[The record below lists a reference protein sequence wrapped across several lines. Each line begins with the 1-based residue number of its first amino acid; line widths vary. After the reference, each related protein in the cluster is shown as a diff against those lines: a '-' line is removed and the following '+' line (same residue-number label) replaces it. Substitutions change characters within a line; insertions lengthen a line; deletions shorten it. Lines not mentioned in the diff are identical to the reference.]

1 MNTNKKSKMKTI
13 MLGSVAL
20 PAALFVAHAF
30 ADKSDIEAINKAN
43 ISLIE
48 AVEAATKHNGGKA
61 LEASI
66 DDDSFKPEYEVSVL
80 RDNRIYEVRVNAEN
94 AEVIGEREDND

>member
-1 MNTNKKSKMKTI
+1 MKTT
-13 MLGSVAL
+13 MKKVLVGGVCLPVAFYM
-20 PAALFVAHAF
+20 ANAF
-30 ADKSDIEAINKAN
+30 SDKSDIEAMEKAN

-48 AVEAATKHNGGKA
+48 AVQAATKHNGGKA

-80 RDNRIYEVRVNAEN
+80 RDNRIYEIRVNAEN
-94 AEVIGEREDND
+94 AEVISEREDKDD